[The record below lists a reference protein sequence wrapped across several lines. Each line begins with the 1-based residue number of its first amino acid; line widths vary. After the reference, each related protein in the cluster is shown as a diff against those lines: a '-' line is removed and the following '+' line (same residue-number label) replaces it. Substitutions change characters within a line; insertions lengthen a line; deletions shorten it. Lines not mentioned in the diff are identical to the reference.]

1 MIDNNTISKL
11 AEKYGS
17 PFFLLNENKIKENIE
32 LFRESF
38 SKYRGKFTLGYSTKT
53 NPQIGILKIM
63 KKYDIISECAS
74 YLDLASSIEAG
85 YSGEDTV
92 YAGLHKPYET
102 LEYAVDNNVKIIN
115 IESMYEAINL
125 QKILKIRNKK
135 IKVGVR
141 ISFPAKSGIK
151 SILGV
156 TYDRFGASTSDGEA
170 KNIIDFISGHKTYFE
185 LEGLHCHPGSNIKS
199 SKKYLLAIDELK
211 KLSDYAHKK
220 YNIEIKLFNIGGGI
234 GIKEVHFYN
243 IFDLMFNTISRIFKK
258 RREYN
263 LKTFDQKKMLDEIVE
278 YLNLKFS
285 DRDNMP
291 EIMMEPGRALI
302 GNAINLNTK
311 IVNIKKTKTG
321 NWLII
326 DAGTNLLS
334 ILTLFTEFHKIQALN
349 SSDQIVKY
357 SIAGPLLYSSDV
369 IVNNIKL
376 PKQNI
381 GDFINI
387 NDVGAYFNS
396 QSSHFLFARCATVF
410 KNIDGNF
417 SLVERKEEF
426 EDIIKRTI

>member
-1 MIDNNTISKL
+1 
-11 AEKYGS
+11 
-17 PFFLLNENKIKENIE
+17 
-32 LFRESF
+32 
-38 SKYRGKFTLGYSTKT
+38 
-53 NPQIGILKIM
+53 
-63 KKYDIISECAS
+63 
-74 YLDLASSIEAG
+74 
-85 YSGEDTV
+85 
-92 YAGLHKPYET
+92 
-102 LEYAVDNNVKIIN
+102 
-115 IESMYEAINL
+115 
-125 QKILKIRNKK
+125 
-135 IKVGVR
+135 
-141 ISFPAKSGIK
+141 
-151 SILGV
+151 
-156 TYDRFGASTSDGEA
+156 
-170 KNIIDFISGHKTYFE
+170 
-185 LEGLHCHPGSNIKS
+185 
-199 SKKYLLAIDELK
+199 
-211 KLSDYAHKK
+211 
-220 YNIEIKLFNIGGGI
+220 
-234 GIKEVHFYN
+234 
-243 IFDLMFNTISRIFKK
+243 
-258 RREYN
+258 
-263 LKTFDQKKMLDEIVE
+263 MLDEIVE

-426 EDIIKRTI
+426 DDIIKRTI